1 MEAESVTN
9 QGVTRYCRY
18 VEGGQTYY
26 GVIDGETVQRLDGDY
41 LTGGKPTGQT
51 ARLADVTLALP
62 VDPARVRKVIG
73 VEYNYP
79 KPGEPRIAMK
89 HPSLFPKFHTSLVG
103 EGAAAELPAE
113 CQDPHMGATMV
124 VVIGKE
130 GRNISLEDAPS
141 HVFGVMVGNDVTD
154 GKGYGRGGG
163 LFSVDRM
170 LGKANDTWG
179 PIGSTMV
186 TGLNYNDLGIV
197 GRLNGQVAQEG
208 RTSEMLTNV
217 AKLIYYTSHYI
228 TLEPGDLLFTG
239 YPAIKKGLRT
249 IKPGDVMEVEL
260 EGAGKVT
267 NTVAALEGVANPWW
281 EKVYAEAAA
290 LPEHAED
297 VKLAVG
303 PIED

>member
-1 MEAESVTN
+1 MEAIQVNE
-9 QGVTRYCRY
+9 GVTRYCRY
-18 VEGGQTYY
+18 VDGGQTYY
-26 GVIDGETVQRLDGDY
+26 GIIEGDTVQRLDGDY
-41 LTGGKPTGQT
+41 LTGGKRTGQT
-51 ARLADVTLALP
+51 ASLAGVKLALP

-79 KPGEPRIAMK
+79 KPGEPRVAVK
-89 HPSLFPKFHTSLVG
+89 HPSLFPKFHTSLAG
-103 EGAAAELPAE
+103 DGAEVEIPEE

-130 GRNISLEDAPS
+130 GRNISLQDAPS
-141 HVFGVMVGNDVTD
+141 HVFGVIAGNDVTD

-179 PIGSTMV
+179 PIGSTV
-186 TGLNYNDLGIV
+186 VAGLNYNDLGII
-197 GRLNGQVAQEG
+197 GRLNGQVCQEG

-228 TLEPGDLLFTG
+228 TFEPGDLLFTG

-249 IKPGDVMEVEL
+249 IKPGDVMEAEL
-260 EGAGKVT
+260 EGVGKVT
-267 NTVAALEGVANPWW
+267 NTVVALKGVPNPWW
-281 EKVYAEAAA
+281 MRVYEEAAA
-290 LPEHAED
+290 LPENAD
-297 VKLAVG
+297 DAKLAVG
-303 PIED
+303 PLED